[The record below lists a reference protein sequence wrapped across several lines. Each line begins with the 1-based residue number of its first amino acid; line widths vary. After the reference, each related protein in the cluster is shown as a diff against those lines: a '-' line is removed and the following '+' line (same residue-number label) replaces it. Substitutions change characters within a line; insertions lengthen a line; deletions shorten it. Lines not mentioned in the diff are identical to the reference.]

1 MPEPSSDALL
11 RRFAQLPAAR
21 PLLCRVRDVD
31 GVYLVGGAV
40 RDLLLDALPLDLD
53 LVVEGELDPVTDLL
67 GAPSRAHDRFGTC
80 TILLDGFSYDLARA
94 RSESY
99 ARPGALPTVAPASLD
114 EDLRRRDFT
123 VNALALGLG
132 GDRRGELVTVPG
144 GVEDLRQRR
153 LRVLHDASFIDDP
166 TRLLRLA
173 RYASR
178 LGFRVESRTLA
189 LAAAALAAGAPA
201 TVSGARLGTE
211 LRLLA
216 AERDP
221 VAAFRALAESNIDT
235 ALGPG
240 FGLRAAADA
249 DLAQRALEL
258 LPADGN
264 RGALVTATASLDVG
278 EDRLAALLDR
288 LAFPAGQR
296 DVILAAATRARTV
309 ASAMVQAR
317 RPSEIAAVAA
327 GSPAELVA
335 LAGALGP
342 AAAARLWLV
351 QLRHV
356 TLDIDGRDLL
366 EAGVPQGPALGAGLA
381 AARAARLDR
390 GARREEQLAEAL
402 STARAIASG
411 RAHGGS

>member
-1 MPEPSSDALL
+1 ML

-21 PLLCRVRDVD
+21 PLLCRLQGVD
-31 GVYLVGGAV
+31 GVYLVGGAI
-40 RDLLLDALPLDLD
+40 RDLLLDELPLDLD
-53 LVVEGELDPVTDLL
+53 LVVDGELGPITERL

-80 TILLDGFSYDLARA
+80 TISLEGFTYDLARA

-99 ARPGALPTVAPASLD
+99 TRPGALPTIAPAALD

-132 GDRRGELVTVPG
+132 GDRRGELVGVPG
-144 GVEDLRQRR
+144 GIEDLRQRR

-173 RYASR
+173 RYAGR
-178 LGFRVESRTLA
+178 LGFTVEVRTRA
-189 LAAAALAAGAPA
+189 LAEAAVAEGAMT

-221 VAAFRALAESNIDT
+221 VAAFRALAEYGIDT
-235 ALGPG
+235 ALEPG
-240 FGLRAAADA
+240 FGLRSPADA
-249 DLAQRALEL
+249 DLAQRALKL

-264 RGALVTATASLDVG
+264 RGALVTATASLAVG
-278 EDRLAALLDR
+278 ADRLAALLDR
-288 LAFPAGQR
+288 LASPAGPR

-309 ASAMVQAR
+309 AGAMARAR
-317 RPSEIAAVAA
+317 RPSEIAAIAA
-327 GSPAELVA
+327 GSPVELVA

-342 AAAARLWLV
+342 AAAARQWLDE
-351 QLRHV
+351 LRHV
-356 TLDIDGRDLL
+356 ALQIDGRDLL
-366 EAGVPQGPALGAGLA
+366 QAGVPQGPALGAGLA
-381 AARAARLDR
+381 AARVARLDR
-390 GARREEQLAEAL
+390 GADREEQLAEAL
-402 STARAIASG
+402 STAQAIASG
-411 RAHGGS
+411 DADRRS